1 MQAIKIPNSNHRLKL
16 WAQQF
21 KHSFKKIAVTI
32 KYVTTCQVTVYSAII
47 PWKMF
52 LKLCLFFRLSILLE
66 ITQNLIRSVLLFR
79 EKHDIMAAKTTIDPV
94 FFFSYGINSSNSK
107 FPQNLNECRVFG
119 CPSKCWLVCISFF
132 NQSFQLPGVSRKDYR
147 NDRGSL
153 CSSLFEVF

>member
-1 MQAIKIPNSNHRLKL
+1 M
-16 WAQQF
+16 
-21 KHSFKKIAVTI
+21 V
-32 KYVTTCQVTVYSAII
+32 
-47 PWKMF
+47 

-79 EKHDIMAAKTTIDPV
+79 EKHDIMAAETTIDPV
-94 FFFSYGINSSNSK
+94 FFLSYGINSSNSK

-132 NQSFQLPGVSRKDYR
+132 NQSFQLPGVSRRDYR